1 MKKRMYKFHSNFHD
15 KQYAKEEFE
24 SYRSVLEHRGQ
35 TIEVDHIKN
44 GWDSHVIFFYYY
56 LGDHQEDPVV
66 EELVQTMNQLKDL
79 VYKTLDVLQRAINL
93 WRN

>member
-1 MKKRMYKFHSNFHD
+1 MKKRTYKFHSNFRD
-15 KQYAKEEFE
+15 KQFAKEEFE
-24 SYRSVLEHRGQ
+24 SYRSVLEHQGQ

-44 GWDSHVIFFYYY
+44 GWDGHVVFFYYY

-66 EELVQTMNQLKDL
+66 KELVQTMNQLKDL

>member
-1 MKKRMYKFHSNFHD
+1 MKRKMYKFHSNFHD

-44 GWDSHVIFFYYY
+44 GWDGHVIFFYYY
-56 LGDHQEDPVV
+56 LGDHQGDPVV

-93 WRN
+93 WRK